1 MENKEEE
8 NKEEC
13 CLELKNIKYKT
24 MLLSGIP
31 IKETLTSNDILSL
44 ERFLEDEKNTNING
58 PWCKLDKTLKS
69 KKLLSYVES
78 YAMINNFETDETEL
92 MIIFLKECLE
102 RKKFQRVKDII
113 YDKVTGQI
121 KEIPSLVY
129 NKQTK
134 HFTLK
139 HSDKRVSTLK
149 GLPPKKINGTVR
161 NKHIVS
167 TCPI

>member
-1 MENKEEE
+1 MDELKLD
-8 NKEEC
+8 EC
-13 CLELKNIKYKT
+13 VELKNIKYKT

>member
-1 MENKEEE
+1 MDELKLD
-8 NKEEC
+8 EC
-13 CLELKNIKYKT
+13 VELKNIKYKT

-58 PWCKLDKTLKS
+58 P
-69 KKLLSYVES
+69 
-78 YAMINNFETDETEL
+78 MINNFETDETEL

-139 HSDKRVSTLK
+139 NSDKRVSTLK